1 MVMLGNLHLKL
12 LNHLWI
18 NSGDQIQT
26 LKGERFWRFKLITP
40 GPCDLVHRK
49 AKSHQVS
56 VPVGSSESIQPATQA
71 MAMRKVSVFGG
82 WLTA

>member
-1 MVMLGNLHLKL
+1 MVMPGNLHLKL

-56 VPVGSSESIQPATQA
+56 GSSESIQLATQA